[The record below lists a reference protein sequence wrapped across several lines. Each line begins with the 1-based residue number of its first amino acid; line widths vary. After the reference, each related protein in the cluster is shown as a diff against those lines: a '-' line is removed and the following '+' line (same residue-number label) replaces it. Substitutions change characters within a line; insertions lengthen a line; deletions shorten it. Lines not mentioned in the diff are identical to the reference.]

1 MTIDTLTRPTLALEA
16 VTQFLYAEARALDD
30 RDFETWLTF
39 YHKDAE
45 FWMPAW
51 DDDDRLTE
59 DPQSEISLIW
69 YGDRAG
75 LEDRV
80 FRIRTERSSATS
92 LPEPRTGH
100 SISNVEILGRGEERI
115 EVRFNW
121 VTLSYRYKTV
131 DTYFGTSF
139 YTIDTSGEKPLILK
153 KKVVLKNDY
162 IHHVVDIYQI

>member
-1 MTIDTLTRPTLALEA
+1 MNVDTLTRPAALTSEH

-69 YGDRAG
+69 YGDRGG

-92 LPEPRTGH
+92 LPEPRTTH
-100 SISNVEILGRGEERI
+100 NITNVEIIGRSEQPDRTALQLGDAE
-115 EVRFNW
+115 
-121 VTLSYRYKTV
+121 L
-131 DTYFGTSF
+131 
-139 YTIDTSGEKPLILK
+139 PLQDGRHL
-153 KKVVLKNDY
+153 LRDLLL
-162 IHHVVDIYQI
+162 HA

>member
-1 MTIDTLTRPTLALEA
+1 MTVDTLTRPALGHEA

-30 RDFETWLTF
+30 RDFETWLGF

-121 VTLSYRYKTV
+121 ETLSYRYKTV